1 MKKQGVLMGLF
12 VFMFLAAGSVF
23 AQSNVQEW
31 IAKGDSAY
39 KHYDDKAALV
49 AFQHAVKLDPKN
61 YEALWRLSR
70 TYVDI
75 GEHQPKDKQLE
86 YYNKGLVFAD
96 SAIHVNPNGDEGY
109 LRRAIANGKVS
120 LFKGVFKSI
129 GLVKKVRADCEKAIQ
144 LNPKNDVAYYV
155 LARAHQEVARKPK
168 FFRGALGLG
177 WASRKES
184 KRLFEKSIAL
194 HPTFIMF
201 NLDYARLLVEMKDYK
216 KAKEI
221 LKKIPTLPREDEDDP
236 QYRKE
241 AAELLKKIEKK

>member
-1 MKKQGVLMGLF
+1 MKKQNILLGLF
-12 VFMFLAAGSVF
+12 VFVFLAAGSVF
-23 AQSNVQEW
+23 AQNNVQEW

-39 KHYDDKAALV
+39 KHFDDKAALV
-49 AFQHAVKLDPKN
+49 AFQHAVKLNPKN
-61 YEALWRLSR
+61 YEVLWRLSR
-70 TYVDI
+70 TYLDI
-75 GEHQPKDKQLE
+75 GEHQPKDKQLD
-86 YYNKGLVFAD
+86 YYNKALMFAD
-96 SAIHVNPNGDEGY
+96 SAIHVNSNGDEGY

-168 FFRGALGLG
+168 FFRRPLGLG

-184 KRLFEKSIAL
+184 QKLFEKSLAL

-201 NLDYARLLVEMKDYK
+201 NLDYARLLVKMKKYDQ
-216 KAKEI
+216 AKEI
-221 LKKIPTLPREDEDDP
+221 LKKISTLPREDEDDP

>member
-1 MKKQGVLMGLF
+1 MKKHLFIVGVLFGLLLMATAGF
-12 VFMFLAAGSVF
+12 AQGSVE
-23 AQSNVQEW
+23 QW
-31 IAKGDSAY
+31 IAKGDTAY
-39 KHYDDKAALV
+39 KHFDDKAALQ
-49 AFQHAVKLDPKN
+49 AFQHALKLDPKN
-61 YEALWRLSR
+61 YEVLWRLSR

-75 GEHQPKDKQLE
+75 GEHQPKDKQLD
-86 YYNKGLVFAD
+86 YYQKALMYAD

-109 LRRAIANGKVS
+109 LRRAIANGKIS

-129 GLVKKVRADCEKAIQ
+129 GLVKKVKADCEKAIQ

-168 FFRGALGLG
+168 FFRGPLGLG

-184 KRLFEKSIAL
+184 KRLFEKALAL

-241 AAELLKKIEKK
+241 AAELLKKIAKK